1 MRKKGANGPLT
12 GGVCA
17 VRFWDNINNI
27 AAKRSKRKGQWMA
40 HFSIG
45 HIVRLRDGMFAV
57 RSADYPACEGRDQQV
72 WPAREQFRQA
82 LSARVRQAIQRGEAP
97 PLFLTLQDAVA
108 SLPAHCKNQLEAPD
122 RQPNTFDYAVIV
134 EVELAA
140 EEAERFISLRIGK
153 LLPEQRL

>member
-1 MRKKGANGPLT
+1 
-12 GGVCA
+12 
-17 VRFWDNINNI
+17 
-27 AAKRSKRKGQWMA
+27 MA

-57 RSADYPACEGRDQQV
+57 RSAEYPACEGRDQQV

-82 LSARVRQAIQRGEAP
+82 LTAEVRQEIHQGNAP
-97 PLFLTLQDAVA
+97 PLFLSLQDAVE
-108 SLPAHCKNQLEAPD
+108 SLPEHCRSQLEAPD
-122 RQPNTFDYAVIV
+122 RQPNTFDYAIIV

-140 EEAERFISLRIGK
+140 EEAERFTTLRIGK